1 MFSEIYVTKL
11 LDTRL
16 SFYPF
21 LYPKAFE
28 YYQKQQRSHW
38 LVDEINLS
46 GDVTDWKSNLTE
58 AEKQVIGTILKG
70 FTQAEVLVG
79 NYWVAKVCKWFKHP
93 EVQMMAQTNGAFE
106 AIHAD
111 SYSKLN
117 LTLGLDDFVSFN
129 EEPTI
134 KAKLDRLMNTKG
146 KSKKD
151 IALSLAVFSAFTEG
165 VGLFSSFAILLNFS
179 RYNKMKGMGQIISF
193 SIRDESLHSE
203 SGCWL
208 FRSLMAEYPEL
219 YDDELKKEIYEGA
232 RLTIELED
240 NFIDQAFS
248 LGPIEGLDPKDLKQ
262 YLRFRCNTKLQDLGL
277 KSNWKNIDK
286 ESVAHVTSWFD
297 ILSSGVTQQDFF
309 AGRETQYSKG
319 LDWSVIKF
327 GE

>member
-1 MFSEIYVTKL
+1 MFEDLFVTKL

-46 GDVTDWKSNLTE
+46 GDITDWKTNLTE

-70 FTQAEVLVG
+70 FTQAEILVG
-79 NYWVAKVCKWFKHP
+79 NYWVSRVCKFFKHA
-93 EVQMMAQTNGAFE
+93 EIQMMAQTNGAFE

-117 LTLGLDDFVSFN
+117 LTLGLDDFSKFN

-134 KAKLDRLMNTKG
+134 KAKLDRLIGTKG
-146 KSKKD
+146 KTRKD

-179 RYNKMKGMGQIISF
+179 RFNKMKGMGQIISF

-208 FRSLMAEYPEL
+208 FRTLISENPEIWN
-219 YDDELKKEIYEGA
+219 DELKKEIYEAA
-232 RLTIELED
+232 RLTVDLED
-240 NFIDQAFS
+240 NFIDNAFA
-248 LGPIEGLDPKDLKQ
+248 LGPIEGLDPRDLKQ
-262 YLRFRCNTKLQDLGL
+262 YIRFRCNTKLSDLTL
-277 KSNWKNIDK
+277 KANWKNIDK
-286 ESVAHVTSWFD
+286 EAVSRVTSWFD

-309 AGRETQYSKG
+309 AGRETNYSRG
-319 LDWSVIKF
+319 LDWSSIKF